1 MVHPPSIGLSPDQ
14 LSAAFP
20 FHLAF
25 DRALTLRQ
33 LGGSLPLLCPGMA
46 EGSSIFEYFK
56 IDRPTLV
63 ADFESIFKHEHQLFV
78 LKTLNRDVKLR
89 GQMMYVPKADIMLFL
104 CSPWLT
110 EPAQISRLGLTMG
123 HFAIHDASIDLLQV
137 VQAQNVAL
145 ADTRKLADR
154 LSRQRSELREA
165 NASLTAEIA
174 ARKQTEEEL
183 DERESTFQ
191 TLLES
196 ASEGIVIVS
205 EQGII
210 KMVNVRLLSLFG
222 YSRNEMLGHAI
233 EMLVP
238 PRWAKQ
244 HEEHRIHFVGQP
256 RNRSM
261 GAALDIVAQRKDGSE
276 FPVDV
281 SLSHVHTR
289 QGIVVMAFIAD
300 VSERK
305 KIEKDLA
312 LARDQAMEASRLKSE
327 FLATMSH
334 EIRTPMNSIIGIS
347 ELLLETGLNE
357 EQEKLARLVKDA
369 GANLLNI
376 INDILDTSKIEAG
389 KLYLEYID
397 FDLWSE
403 IEIVTAMMKT
413 KAEEKQIV
421 LIAQVVSDVP
431 RRVHGDPGRLRQVLI
446 NLLSNA
452 IKFTLEGTVELH
464 IALENLDDRQATVFF
479 SVKDTG
485 VGIPVSVQ
493 SQLFQPFVQAD
504 GSTTRKFGGT
514 GLGLAICRKL
524 LELMGGRIGVKSQ
537 EGKGST
543 FWFTVPYGLANE
555 EGLPHIVQQS
565 HQPASYFP
573 CQKADKSSS
582 KILLVE
588 DNEVNTLIALKNLER
603 LGYCADRVA
612 NGREAL
618 EALQQHAYAL
628 VLMDCQMPEMD
639 GFDATRAIRASE
651 RQKGGHVPIVAMT
664 ANAMVED
671 RDRCLAA
678 GMDDYISK
686 PIDRNSLAS
695 ILENWIFG
703 RRLR

>member
-1 MVHPPSIGLSPDQ
+1 MVTPPNLGLSPAQ

-25 DRALTLRQ
+25 DRTLTLSQ
-33 LGGSLPLLCPGMA
+33 LGGSLSLLCPGMA
-46 EGSSIFEYFK
+46 EGSPLLEYFK
-56 IDRPTLV
+56 IDRPTLA

-78 LKTLNRDVKLR
+78 LQALNLEVKLR

-110 EPAQISRLGLTMG
+110 EPGQIGRLGLTMS

-183 DERESTFQ
+183 KERESTFQ

-205 EQGII
+205 EQGVI
-210 KMVNVRLLSLFG
+210 KMVNARLLSLFG
-222 YSRNEMLGHAI
+222 YSRNELLGQAI

-244 HEEHRIHFVGQP
+244 HREDRIRFVEQP
-256 RNRSM
+256 INRPM
-261 GAALDIVAQRKDGSE
+261 GTALDIIAQCKDGSE
-276 FPVDV
+276 IRVDI
-281 SLSHVHTR
+281 SLSHIYTR
-289 QGIVVMAFIAD
+289 QGLIVMAFIAD
-300 VSERK
+300 VSERRQ
-305 KIEKDLA
+305 IEKDLA
-312 LARDQAMEASRLKSE
+312 RARDQAMEASRLKSE

-347 ELLLETGLNE
+347 ELLLETGLNN

-389 KLYLEYID
+389 KLHLEYID

-403 IEIVTAMMKT
+403 IETVTTMMKT
-413 KAEEKQIV
+413 KAEEKQIA
-421 LIAQVVSDVP
+421 LIAQVASDVP

-464 IALENLDDRQATVFF
+464 IALENMDARQATVFF

-485 VGIPVSVQ
+485 VGIPASVQ

-524 LELMGGRIGVKSQ
+524 LELMDGKIGVKSQ

-543 FWFTVPYGLANE
+543 FWFTVPYGLAHE
-555 EGLPHIVQQS
+555 EDLPKNVQQS
-565 HQPASYFP
+565 HQPTGYFP
-573 CQKADKSSS
+573 CQKAGKSSS

-603 LGYCADRVA
+603 LGYCADRAA

-618 EALQQHAYAL
+618 EALRRHPYSL

-639 GFDATRAIRASE
+639 GFDATRAIRANE
-651 RQKGGHVPIVAMT
+651 QQNGGHIPIVAMT
-664 ANAMVED
+664 ANAMAED
-671 RDRCLAA
+671 KERCLAV

-686 PIDRNSLAS
+686 PIDRKLLAS
-695 ILENWIFG
+695 ILEHWI
-703 RRLR
+703 LR

>member
-1 MVHPPSIGLSPDQ
+1 MVTPPNLGLSPAQ

-25 DRALTLRQ
+25 DRTLTLSQ
-33 LGGSLPLLCPGMA
+33 LGGSLSLLCPGMA
-46 EGSSIFEYFK
+46 EGSPLLEYFK
-56 IDRPTLV
+56 IDRPALV

-78 LKTLNRDVKLR
+78 LQALNLEVKLR
-89 GQMMYVPKADIMLFL
+89 GQMMHVPKADIMLFL

-110 EPAQISRLGLTMG
+110 EPAQIGGMGLTMS

-183 DERESTFQ
+183 NERESTFQ

-210 KMVNVRLLSLFG
+210 KMVNARLLSLFG
-222 YSRNEMLGHAI
+222 FSRNEMLGHAI

-238 PRWAKQ
+238 PRLAKQ
-244 HEEHRIHFVGQP
+244 HEEHRIRFVEQP
-256 RNRSM
+256 RNRPM
-261 GAALDIVAQRKDGSE
+261 GTALDILAQRKDGSE

-289 QGIVVMAFIAD
+289 QGMVVMAFIAD

-305 KIEKDLA
+305 QIEKDLA
-312 LARDQAMEASRLKSE
+312 RARDQAMEASRLKSE

-357 EQEKLARLVKDA
+357 EQDKLARLVKDA

-389 KLYLEYID
+389 KLHLEYID

-413 KAEEKQIV
+413 KADEKQIV
-421 LIAQVVSDVP
+421 LIAQVASDVP
-431 RRVHGDPGRLRQVLI
+431 HRVHGDPGRLRQVLI

-452 IKFTLEGTVELH
+452 IKFTLKGTVELH
-464 IALENLDDRQATVFF
+464 IALENLDDRRATVFF

-485 VGIPVSVQ
+485 IGIPASVQ

-524 LELMGGRIGVKSQ
+524 LELMDGKIGVKSQ

-543 FWFTVPYGLANE
+543 FWFTVPYGLAHE
-555 EGLPHIVQQS
+555 EGFPKNVQQS
-565 HQPASYFP
+565 YQPTSYFP

-618 EALQQHAYAL
+618 EALRRHPYSL

-639 GFDATRAIRASE
+639 GFDATRAIRANE
-651 RQKGGHVPIVAMT
+651 QQNGGHIPIVAMT
-664 ANAMVED
+664 ANAMAED
-671 RDRCLAA
+671 KERCLAV

-686 PIDRNSLAS
+686 PIDRKILAS
-695 ILENWIFG
+695 ILEHWI
-703 RRLR
+703 LR